1 MLNGLSPPGAPPSG
15 IFKVTTVR
23 VARGEGA
30 GGWLSLERTPMCSS
44 ALLLVDPCVVSRVGL
59 LPTELLCTFLQ
70 RPPGTFH
77 PLLLGTY
84 WGPGFL
90 FSVSSSGH
98 GPEGETFTA
107 ASAFHQSHPGRG
119 GGDTKLSV
127 IHLESSASPFFYP
140 RATPQ
145 GRRCDPQSWIGAV
158 KVFWWKVSL
167 WKRGGMATGL
177 RPYSPWD

>member
-1 MLNGLSPPGAPPSG
+1 MLKGLSPPGAPPSG

-30 GGWLSLERTPMCSS
+30 GGWLNLERIPMCSS
-44 ALLLVDPCVVSRVGL
+44 ALLLVDPCVVSSVGL

-70 RPPGTFH
+70 RPSGTFH

-90 FSVSSSGH
+90 CSVSSSGH
-98 GPEGETFTA
+98 RPEGETFTA

-119 GGDTKLSV
+119 TGYEALGYPLGIFRQPFLV
-127 IHLESSASPFFYP
+127 SSCH
-140 RATPQ
+140 TQ

-167 WKRGGMATGL
+167 WKRGGMVTGL